1 MAGSPVPIAAPRLAE
16 IPKIARPAESS
27 GGAFQEALSSAIKT
41 VETFGQNASA
51 SVERFLSGEGEDVH
65 TTVLAVERASLAF
78 DFFLQARGKAVNAYQ
93 EIMRMQI

>member
-1 MAGSPVPIAAPRLAE
+1 MAGSIVPISAPRLAE
-16 IPKIARPAESS
+16 VSGAARSASPT

-41 VETFGQNASA
+41 VEAFGQNASS

-65 TTVLAVERASLAF
+65 TAVLAVERANLAF
-78 DFFLQARGKAVNAYQ
+78 DFFLQARGKVVGAYQ